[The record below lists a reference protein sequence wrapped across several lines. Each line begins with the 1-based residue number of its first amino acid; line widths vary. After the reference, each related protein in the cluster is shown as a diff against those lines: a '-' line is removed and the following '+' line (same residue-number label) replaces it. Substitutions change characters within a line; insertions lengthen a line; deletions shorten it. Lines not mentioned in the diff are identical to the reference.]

1 MKSLVLSAVA
11 FSLVGLATPSKAEAW
26 SAADWNALQSKA
38 GYDQIFARVTKGVEP
53 TSDYAP
59 WDLTT
64 HWYPPNM
71 IVTKDE
77 QPAWQPPGMKEP
89 VAAVFLGSSICAY
102 FPPNGDKPSRVCV
115 NNKGEEWSEF
125 QNDWGGWTLYQRIRS
140 AWLR

>member
-1 MKSLVLSAVA
+1 MKSLVFSAVA

-53 TSDYAP
+53 MLDGVCQK
-59 WDLTT
+59 WDCVT

-71 IVTKDE
+71 FIEKDE
-77 QPAWQPPGMKEP
+77 QPDGI
-89 VAAVFLGSSICAY
+89 VFLDSKMCAY

-115 NNKGEEWSEF
+115 NNKGEEWAEF
-125 QNDWGGWTLYQRIRS
+125 QSDWGGWALYQRIRS